1 MKPKRTAGG
10 STVLSYEDVKPRR
23 GLPAHVD
30 PEWRGLLQ
38 AHLDRH
44 LGADGRVFHEVVSET
59 VALDLSVHTPTKERP
74 FYTIATMGV
83 SDAGL
88 NVPDI
93 AEDYRHIELLCYLPD
108 GWNVDFRNAGDE
120 SWWPGRLLKQLGR
133 FVHEYRTFFAPGHT
147 IPNPDGPYTSGSVLE
162 TALLVPPFLDDEEF
176 HVLEHPGFGG
186 PEDASLKGEPTRKG
200 KRCRFLAVWPITT
213 AECQLKLE
221 RGTGDLLDMLEKAG
235 VSPVIDPWRSC
246 AVTRRKPPAQAKAAI
261 DERVKVKVQGDRA
274 EVWAQVNENAD
285 DDAALTPEQAR
296 ELQEQIRAV
305 VTGDEDAGGKKFA
318 AALAL
323 LTGRRYVECIE
334 SLRQIGADH
343 AELWGECLANMGA
356 AYFFLGEFDKAIAC
370 YTQAIK
376 HGADEEMMQ
385 DNIAEAREAKGER
398 NA

>member
-38 AHLDRH
+38 AHLDEH

-59 VALDLSVHTPTKERP
+59 VSLDLSVHAPTKERP

-147 IPNPDGPYTSGSVLE
+147 IPNPDGPYASGSVLE
-162 TALLVPPFLDDEEF
+162 TALLVPPFLDPEEF
-176 HVLEHPGFGG
+176 HVLEHAGFGG
-186 PEDASLKGEPTRKG
+186 TDRQEGERARKG
-200 KRCRFLAVWPITT
+200 KKCRFLAVWPITT
-213 AECQLKLE
+213 AECQFKLE
-221 RGTGDLLDMLEKAG
+221 RGTGDLLDVLEKAG

-246 AVTRRKPPAQAKAAI
+246 AVTRRKPPAQAGAAS
-261 DERVKVKVQGDRA
+261 DPRVRIKTQGDRA
-274 EVWAQVNENAD
+274 EVWAQIDDDAS
-285 DDAALTPEQAR
+285 DDAALTMEQAR
-296 ELQEQIRAV
+296 ELQVQIQAV
-305 VTGDEDAGGKKFA
+305 AGTGADA
-318 AALAL
+318 AAKKLAAATAM
-323 LTGRRYVECIE
+323 LTGRRYAECIE
-334 SLRQIGADH
+334 SLRRIGADH
-343 AELWGECLANMGA
+343 PDRWADCLAGMGA

-370 YTQAIK
+370 YSQAIK
-376 HGADEEMMQ
+376 HGADEEMMR

-398 NA
+398 RA